1 MMDTDIATS
10 EIATRR
16 RRILEELAVLSDPP
30 ACLIAVTKGQ
40 PDHVIDAILATGQRL
55 FGENRVQ
62 EAQHRWTDRRQR
74 FPDLMLHLIG
84 PLQTNKAEAAV
95 RLFDV
100 IQTVDRERLADG
112 LRAAVDRCGRQ
123 PEFMIQVNTGEEP
136 QKSGVAPAQLG
147 RLLVHAR
154 EQCGLMIS
162 GLMCIPP
169 ASEPAAPHFVLLA
182 KLAREYGLDGLSMGM
197 SGDYQLAAR
206 CGATHVRIGSA
217 LLGERG

>member
-30 ACLIAVTKGQ
+30 ARLIAVTKGQ
-40 PDHVIDAILATGQRL
+40 PDPVIDAILATGQRL

-62 EAQHRWTDRRQR
+62 EAQHRWTDRRQL

-100 IQTVDRERLADG
+100 IQTVDRERLADS